1 MLKKDRQ
8 ILSGTPDLA
17 TPALRKRS
25 AAHVSGLSVAPQQG
39 CSCPSTLCRETPRS
53 IAYFVKS
60 GYTLP
65 RTIDSPANLAGHDA
79 EKEIRAYLTML
90 NNQMKS
96 PLRHQLT
103 EELAKARRQLREQEQ
118 RLAHLN
124 YEWSIAKRLRN
135 QAHTEDEREKWRVQ
149 SDAYMGMVMQQE
161 ASIDE
166 IREAVARRQ
175 SKLAELDNALTGDV
189 EK

>member
-1 MLKKDRQ
+1 
-8 ILSGTPDLA
+8 
-17 TPALRKRS
+17 
-25 AAHVSGLSVAPQQG
+25 
-39 CSCPSTLCRETPRS
+39 
-53 IAYFVKS
+53 
-60 GYTLP
+60 
-65 RTIDSPANLAGHDA
+65 
-79 EKEIRAYLTML
+79 ML

-135 QAHTEDEREKWRVQ
+135 QAHTEEEREKWRVQ
-149 SDAYMGMVMQQE
+149 SDACMGMVMQQE